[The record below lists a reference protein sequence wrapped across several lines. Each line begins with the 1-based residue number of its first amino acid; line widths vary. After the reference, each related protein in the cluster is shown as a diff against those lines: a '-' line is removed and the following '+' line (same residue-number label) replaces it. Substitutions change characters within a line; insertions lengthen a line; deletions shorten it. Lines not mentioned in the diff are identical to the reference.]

1 MASRQSAVDH
11 AGRPIR
17 TRRGTAEVQQAISDA
32 VLAELAE
39 VGFGRLTFEGVAE
52 RAGTGKSPLYRRWPD
67 TTSLVI
73 DILEKLRADPAA
85 YKRTGDLRDDL
96 IGITRHMTQTMR
108 GAKADAFRSLLGEA
122 YRYPQLLA
130 RFRAEI
136 LDPLFE
142 ALTDVLRD
150 AAERGEVSPDRLTP
164 VVLEV
169 VHALIIKRALLGTRD
184 LTKQELAGMI
194 DEVLLPLVVVPGSPS
209 AADRAL
215 DAPEPHKAV

>member
-1 MASRQSAVDH
+1 MASRQSAQE

-39 VGFGRLTFEGVAE
+39 VGFGRLTFESVAE

-67 TTSLVI
+67 TTALVI

-85 YKRTGDLRDDL
+85 YQRTGRLRDDL
-96 IGITRHMTQTMR
+96 IGITRHMTETMR
-108 GAKADAFRSLLGEA
+108 GGERADAFRSLLGEA
-122 YRYPQLLA
+122 HRYPQLLA
-130 RFRAEI
+130 KFRAEI

-150 AAERGEVSPDRLTP
+150 AAERGEVAPERLTP

-169 VHALIIKRALLGTRD
+169 LHALIIERTLLGTRD
-184 LTKQELAGMI
+184 LTTHDITEMI
-194 DEVLLPLVVVPGSPS
+194 DEVLLPLVVVQGPRP
-209 AADRAL
+209 
-215 DAPEPHKAV
+215 